1 MEIKKIK
8 YPSDD
13 FYKFGISDYAVD
25 IDNEQIEEWVNE
37 CVENVKRQL
46 ENKVESPYAFKASGN
61 TMVICFFSQDIEED
75 VFDDNNY
82 FSVVVAKNYESA
94 DFFIED
100 IKEKNKDEEI
110 SYLKK
115 QIKELQEEIKKMQ
128 EGEKNEYF

>member
-13 FYKFGISDYAVD
+13 FYKFGASDYAVN
-25 IDNEQIEEWVNE
+25 IDNEQITEWINSCIE
-37 CVENVKRQL
+37 SVKKQL
-46 ENKVESPYAFKASGN
+46 ENNVESPHAFRASGD
-61 TMVICFFSQDIEED
+61 TIVICFYSQDID
-75 VFDDNNY
+75 DNVFDDNNY
-82 FSVVVAKNYESA
+82 FSVIVAKNYESA

>member
-25 IDNEQIEEWVNE
+25 IDDEQIEEWVNE
-37 CVENVKRQL
+37 CVESVKEQL
-46 ENKVESPYAFKASGN
+46 ENEVESPYAFRASGN

-75 VFDDNNY
+75 VFDDSNY

-94 DFFIED
+94 DLFIED
-100 IKEKNKDEEI
+100 IKKDKKDKEI
-110 SYLKK
+110 ALLKK
-115 QIKELQEEIKKMQ
+115 QIENLQKEIERLS
-128 EGEKNEYF
+128 

>member
-25 IDNEQIEEWVNE
+25 IDDEQIEEWVNE
-37 CVENVKRQL
+37 CVESVKKQL
-46 ENKVESPYAFKASGN
+46 ENEVESPYAFRASGN

-75 VFDDNNY
+75 VFDDSNY

-94 DFFIED
+94 DLFIED
-100 IKEKNKDEEI
+100 IKKDKKDKEI
-110 SYLKK
+110 ALLKK
-115 QIKELQEEIKKMQ
+115 QIENLQKEIERLS
-128 EGEKNEYF
+128 